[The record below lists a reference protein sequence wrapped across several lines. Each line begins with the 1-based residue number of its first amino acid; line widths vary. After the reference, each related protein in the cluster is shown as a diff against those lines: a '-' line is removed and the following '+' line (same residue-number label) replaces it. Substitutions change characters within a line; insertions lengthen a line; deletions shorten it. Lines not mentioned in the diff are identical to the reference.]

1 MIMRL
6 QLPKFLLSFIL
17 SFTLLF
23 NSNLFAQIALASWE
37 MNALTNWGPSPY
49 AATASDPNV
58 IIGPLVRASGVVT
71 GTGAAARAWGGSTW
85 QTNTGVN
92 TISDAIAANKF
103 FTCSIKASAGYDL
116 SVFSFNPLSYR
127 RSSTGPAALLIQ
139 YSLDGTNFTDIGAP
153 FALANSTSSGA
164 TLGPIAMSGIAALQN
179 VPNTTTVTFR
189 FIPHNATGTGTFY
202 IFDVGNNAA
211 APDFI
216 INGTTP
222 PAINCITPGVP
233 NCLTP
238 VPVCQGL
245 PITILGAGSSP
256 SAIAYTYWDAATNGN
271 QITIGVVGNN
281 LTLSNSQVAGNY
293 TFHVQAQNG
302 TCVSATRQA
311 VTAVVKPIP
320 TAVMAGGGTS
330 CTGGSPSITV
340 DLTGTP
346 PWDFDIADGFG
357 GTNSIIGQTSSPYIY
372 NNPPNG
378 TYTVTGLIG
387 AGCFG
392 TSSGSATVNT
402 ASQPMINASATN
414 LTVCPN
420 GSTTLQAN
428 GADSYIWMPGNL
440 SGASVSVNPI
450 ATTIY
455 TVTGTAS
462 SGCTGQSTVEIV
474 VYTPPNVTASANAAS
489 ICNGQS
495 STLTGSGAATYSWQP
510 INQSGNG
517 ISVSPTITTTY
528 IVTGTDANGCS
539 ATTSVDVTV
548 NNNPNV
554 TASANAASICN
565 GQSSTLTGSG
575 AATYSWQPINQ
586 SGNGISVS
594 PVATTTY
601 TVTGTDGN
609 GCSAT
614 TSVDVTVNDLPQVI
628 VSANPATIC
637 NGASST
643 LSGSNAVSYDW
654 QPINQSGNGI
664 SVSPVATTTYTVTG
678 TDGNGCSATTSVDVT
693 VNDLPQV
700 TVSANPATI
709 CNGVSST
716 LSGSNAVSYDWQPI
730 NQSGNGISVSPV
742 ATTTY
747 TVTGTDGNGCSAT
760 TSVDVTV
767 NDLPQVI
774 VSANPATI
782 CNGASS
788 TLTGSNAVSYDW
800 QPINQ
805 SGNGISVSPAATTT
819 YTVTGTDGN
828 GCSATTSVDV
838 TVNAANNTLP
848 SSNNCVILNSQ
859 NGLNDYNTNSCEL
872 IGSINSTTDLGP
884 TEFCVSLGS
893 NQTWNGQSYGDRVYS
908 VVPTNNNI
916 NSTLCLNYTNTDLQ
930 SAGILNPGD
939 ICITKIGG
947 NGQLG
952 DPNNSVTVIP
962 NTAMSITP
970 ITNGFEVCFDVNS
983 FSTFYCHTCNPLNAP
998 LAATIDEF
1006 VGKRV
1011 KDDNLL
1017 TWNTLSESNNEKFLI
1032 LHSQNGKEFSVIA
1045 NVQTQALLGNSNTR
1059 LAYSYTHKAPQLGR
1073 NFYRLQQVDKD
1084 GIISFYQRIVE
1095 IDNVISNNVI
1105 TVYPNPVLDNL
1116 NLNFYA
1122 TKAQY
1127 LNVQL
1132 VDLSGRV
1139 VISNVFTASSG
1150 SNRFEV
1156 ETRDLASGS
1165 YILRVA
1171 EQNGIIHN
1179 LKISK

>member
-594 PVATTTY
+594 PTITTTY
-601 TVTGTDGN
+601 IVTGTDAN

-614 TSVDVTVNDLPQVI
+614 TSVDVTVNNNPNVTA
-628 VSANPATIC
+628 SANAASIC
-637 NGASST
+637 NGQSST
-643 LSGSNAVSYDW
+643 LTGSGA
-654 QPINQSGNGI
+654 
-664 SVSPVATTTYTVTG
+664 ATY
-678 TDGNGCSATTSVDVT
+678 S
-693 VNDLPQV
+693 
-700 TVSANPATI
+700 
-709 CNGVSST
+709 
-716 LSGSNAVSYDWQPI
+716 WQPI

-1171 EQNGIIHN
+1171 EQNGKIHN

>member
-517 ISVSPTITTTY
+517 ISVSPTLTATY
-528 IVTGTDANGCS
+528 IVTGTDGNGCS

-575 AATYSWQPINQ
+575 AATYS
-586 SGNGISVS
+586 
-594 PVATTTY
+594 
-601 TVTGTDGN
+601 
-609 GCSAT
+609 
-614 TSVDVTVNDLPQVI
+614 
-628 VSANPATIC
+628 
-637 NGASST
+637 
-643 LSGSNAVSYDW
+643 
-654 QPINQSGNGI
+654 
-664 SVSPVATTTYTVTG
+664 
-678 TDGNGCSATTSVDVT
+678 
-693 VNDLPQV
+693 
-700 TVSANPATI
+700 
-709 CNGVSST
+709 
-716 LSGSNAVSYDWQPI
+716 WQPI